1 MKVVL
6 SQRAESAK
14 CRWCEK
20 DRECVTA
27 TFSDGFLKD
36 ESLCWKC
43 LQMAFRVRS
52 IQAAGS
58 GKATEVKSEPA

>member
-6 SQRAESAK
+6 SQRTESAK

-20 DRECVTA
+20 DRECVTT

-36 ESLCWKC
+36 EPLCWKC
-43 LQMAFRVRS
+43 LQTAFRVRS
-52 IQAAGS
+52 SQTALPKAGDA
-58 GKATEVKSEPA
+58 KPEA